1 MRSGTGKPII
11 PIGRSLG
18 IFIIILI
25 CAAVAQA
32 GPGNAE
38 LTGTILDPSGRSIP
52 DVTLTLV
59 DSITGITRTAVSG
72 KSGLYLF
79 PDLPAGTYHLKA
91 NSSRLCAVLPGCHS
105 GRQRISGSWK

>member
-38 LTGTILDPSGRSIP
+38 LTGTILDPISGRSIP

-72 KSGLYLF
+72 QIRAVPVSGLARGSLS
-79 PDLPAGTYHLKA
+79 PEGQLC
-91 NSSRLCAVLPGCHS
+91 RLCAVLPGCHS
-105 GRQRISGSWK
+105 G